1 MKRIIIICLAI
12 LVSVV
17 LTLSASLS
25 VQAATPKPP
34 IRIGYLGPATG
45 FLASQDKYMR
55 EGMELYLDEV
65 GHKIAGR
72 DVELFAEDT
81 EGKPAAAV
89 SKARKLIEAD
99 KVHVLVGVF
108 SSAVAIAVS
117 ELAEKYKTP
126 FILGPGGWTAKIG
139 VEKVYHYT
147 WKNACLTGQAWF
159 NLLRHYIPEELGLKK
174 GIVTV
179 QDYVYGHD
187 MLKTAKVFLKEG
199 GVEVIQEVITPFPT
213 LDFSPYLAALNRK
226 ADFLLSCHV
235 GAGAVRLPKQ
245 FKEYGMDEHM
255 RFIGSGPT
263 DIATLPKDM
272 TEAIGVI
279 GSNPYS
285 PYSEDPKSMAFV
297 QKYKGKYGR
306 LPGFLSV
313 YMYESGKIISEA
325 AKKIGGDIE
334 DTEAFLKAISEVE
347 FEGPD
352 GLLKFDKETH
362 TRFINEYIWKVVKEE
377 GKIRGVNRKVG
388 HQVLKIYLSSPGP
401 SAKIFR

>member
-1 MKRIIIICLAI
+1 MKKMITMSFALLIFVSLQFPIDLLAQT
-12 LVSVV
+12 SQ
-17 LTLSASLS
+17 SKS
-25 VQAATPKPP
+25 P

-45 FLASQDKYMR
+45 VLASQDKYMR
-55 EGMELYLDEV
+55 EGITLYFDEV
-65 GHKIAGR
+65 DYRIAGR
-72 DVELFAEDT
+72 KVELFFEDT
-81 EGKPAAAV
+81 EGKTAAAV

-99 KVHVLVGVF
+99 KVHILVGCF
-108 SSAVAIAVS
+108 SSSVAVGVCDF
-117 ELAEKYKTP
+117 AEKHKTP

-139 VEKVYHYT
+139 VDKVYHYT

-159 NLLRHYIPEELGLKK
+159 NLCTHFIPQELGLKK

-187 MLKTAKVFLKEG
+187 MLKTAKVFLKQA
-199 GVEVIQEVITPFPT
+199 GVQVIQEVITPFPT
-213 LDFSPYLAALNRK
+213 LDFSPYLAALNRD

-245 FKEYGMDEHM
+245 FKEYGMDKHM

-285 PYSEDPKSMAFV
+285 PYSEDPKSVAFV
-297 QKYKGKYGR
+297 NRYKSKYAR

-313 YMYESGKIISEA
+313 YMYETGKIISEA
-325 AKKIGGDIE
+325 ADKLNGNVE
-334 DTEAFLKAISEVE
+334 DTEAFLNAISEVE
-347 FEGPD
+347 FQGPD
-352 GLLKFDKETH
+352 GLFKFDKETH
-362 TRFINEYIWKVVKEE
+362 IRYINEYIWKVVKEE
-377 GKIRGVNRKVG
+377 GNIRGVNRLVG
-388 HQVLKIYLSSPGP
+388 HKVLKVYLCSPTE